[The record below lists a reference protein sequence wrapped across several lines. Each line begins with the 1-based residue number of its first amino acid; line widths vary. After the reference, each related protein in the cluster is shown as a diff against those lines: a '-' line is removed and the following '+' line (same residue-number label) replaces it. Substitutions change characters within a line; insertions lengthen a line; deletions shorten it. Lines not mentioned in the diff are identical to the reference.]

1 VDLPSSTEPQVK
13 KRKAGRDEPLVRRDQ
28 AAKPLVLK
36 QTTDE
41 SDRDRLSRRGQRRE
55 RIGLNARARDQE
67 DFFRCNPD
75 SLDRSAIVIVLHQN
89 RMVATVDQ
97 GTDEA
102 LDHRADQTGFE
113 LLRGKN
119 ETQTGERVEAD
130 ERKTD
135 GREFTDDRR
144 LQGDVVNDGWRQLA
158 LQPAHVADNGKNR
171 QRGGAAA
178 LSVQRMQM
186 KIIRRD
192 GGTARDDMGRD
203 MHVISRPLG
212 RQRHRQAMR
221 EEIPI
226 LGDEI

>member
-75 SLDRSAIVIVLHQN
+75 LLDRSAIVIVLHQN

-113 LLRGKN
+113 LLRGEN
-119 ETQTGERVEAD
+119 ETKTRERVEAD
-130 ERKTD
+130 DRKTD
-135 GREFTDDRR
+135 GRELTDDRW
-144 LQGDVVNDGWRQLA
+144 LQGDVVNDG
-158 LQPAHVADNGKNR
+158 
-171 QRGGAAA
+171 
-178 LSVQRMQM
+178 
-186 KIIRRD
+186 
-192 GGTARDDMGRD
+192 
-203 MHVISRPLG
+203 
-212 RQRHRQAMR
+212 
-221 EEIPI
+221 
-226 LGDEI
+226 